1 MMPVKSRSGKRTI
14 AKTLATTLILLLV
27 LASISGPAFARESP
41 FTIMMVVWRG
51 CEDAC
56 RGFQDYLQERGI
68 AAEIIVR
75 DAARK
80 RDLLAGF
87 VREAKDRKVD
97 LVVTWGTSVTLG
109 MVGPIDAVDSH
120 RHITG
125 IPVVF
130 MIVAD
135 PVGAKVVAG
144 YESSNRANVT
154 GTRNRVPEA
163 VQLKAI
169 RAYRP
174 FRRLG
179 LVYNR
184 NELNSVLNA
193 DKIAALSTDMG
204 FELIS
209 HEMPLRE
216 NGKPS
221 ADDIPAA
228 ISLMKEAEVEFV
240 YVGSSS
246 FLMANR
252 DRFTNE
258 ALKMGLPVAA
268 AYEAM
273 ATKSHAL
280 VAVASRYYSVGRLAG
295 FQAEQVLAKEIP
307 PIAIPIRS
315 LSRFSYVINMESAR
329 RLAAYPPLSVLRYA
343 EVVNGTPG
351 TTPLIQS
358 QELLPKSQ

>member
-1 MMPVKSRSGKRTI
+1 MIPVKPIRENHKI
-14 AKTLATTLILLLV
+14 ATTVVMVLILLLS
-27 LASISGPAFARESP
+27 LFSISEPTFAREGP

-68 AAEIIVR
+68 SAEIIVR

-80 RDLLAGF
+80 RDVLAGF

-109 MVGPIDAVDSH
+109 MLGPIDAVDPH
-120 RHITG
+120 RHITE

-144 YESSNRANVT
+144 YESSNRTNAT
-154 GTRNRVPEA
+154 GTRNRVPET

-174 FRRLG
+174 FKRLG

-193 DKIAALSTDMG
+193 DKIAALATDME

-228 ISLMKEAEVEFV
+228 LSVMKEAEVEFV

-252 DRFTNE
+252 DRFTGE

-295 FQAEQVLAKEIP
+295 FQTEQILAKDIP

-329 RLAAYPPLSVLRYA
+329 RLAAYPPISVLRYA
-343 EVVNGTPG
+343 EIVNGTPG
-351 TTPLIQS
+351 TAPLIQS
-358 QELLPKSQ
+358 QELLPKSR